1 MIRLKL
7 VSCLLQLLPE
17 LAMIIDFTVKGDH
30 QCVIGGLHGL
40 SSAGKINNRE
50 TPMPKED
57 LVSGPES
64 VAIWTAM
71 THPIGHSD
79 QIVAVPFSY
88 ESGDPAHDLSPYL
101 C

>member
-1 MIRLKL
+1 M
-7 VSCLLQLLPE
+7 PE
-17 LAMIIDFTVKGDH
+17 E
-30 QCVIGGLHGL
+30 
-40 SSAGKINNRE
+40 S
-50 TPMPKED
+50 

-64 VAIWTAM
+64 VAIRTAM